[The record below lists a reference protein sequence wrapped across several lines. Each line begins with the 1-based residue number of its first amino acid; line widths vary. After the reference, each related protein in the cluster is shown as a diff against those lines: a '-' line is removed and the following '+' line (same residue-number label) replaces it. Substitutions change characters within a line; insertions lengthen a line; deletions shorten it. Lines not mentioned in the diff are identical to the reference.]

1 MLRTL
6 YIENY
11 ALIRQ
16 SEITFDRGFV
26 AITGETGAGKSIML
40 GALALLLGQRADG
53 KTLYDQT
60 HKCIVEANFDANSLS
75 LKPLFD
81 DNDVDYNDDGTVIV
95 RREIL
100 PGGKSRAFVNDT
112 PVPVAFLKQLGGA
125 LIDIHSQH
133 ATLLLGDSTFQT
145 SLLDCLADDSRQ
157 LDEYRDAYRQYATLK
172 RRLEELT
179 EIEQQNRKD
188 YDYNKFLFD
197 ELTQAALYDGQQE
210 ELEDESKLLANAENI
225 KQALSEAV
233 ELCDG
238 EDDSAL
244 LRLGST
250 KTLIGKVANCHKDLE
265 QLFDR
270 LDSTIIELRDIVSTL
285 ESLDDGIT
293 FSPERQQ
300 QVDEQLDTIYRL
312 QKKHSV
318 NTIGELIEIQN
329 DLEKRLNEADN
340 IDEQIKEAMELVD
353 KAFNNL
359 QQKADTLTRLRQ
371 KAAQSLEK
379 QITPLLA
386 DLGLANA
393 TLRAKIDTLPNYSP
407 LGNNDIRLLFNA
419 NKGGELHELSKV
431 ASGGEMSRLMLA
443 IKALTSRSRLL
454 PTIIFDEID
463 SGISGDISVKVGRI
477 MQRMAANMQVI
488 AITHLPQIAAR
499 ASQHYKVYKDDN
511 DGKTASKIRLLT
523 TEERR
528 HEIAVMLSSEP
539 PSQAALQ
546 TAAELMGEKEG
557 D

>member
-40 GALALLLGQRADG
+40 GALALLLGQRADS

-60 HKCIVEANFDANSLS
+60 HKCIVEANLDANSLN
-75 LKPLFD
+75 LKSLFD

-145 SLLDCLADDSRQ
+145 SLLDCLADDGRQ

-172 RRLEELT
+172 HRLEELT

-210 ELEDESKLLANAENI
+210 ELEDESKFLANAENI

-250 KTLIGKVANCHKDLE
+250 KSLIGKVANCHKDLE

-318 NTIGELIEIQN
+318 NTIGELLEIQN
-329 DLEKRLNEADN
+329 DLEIRLNEADN

-371 KAAQSLEK
+371 KAAQSLEQ

-393 TLRAKIDTLPNYSP
+393 TLRAKIDALPNYSP

-443 IKALTSRSRLL
+443 IKALTTRSRLL

-499 ASQHYKVYKDDN
+499 ANQHYKVYKDDN